1 MDHQGMSEEEWHE
14 VIDAMEEV
22 APYYE
27 RVNRLITFGMVD
39 RWRRSVAELA
49 HEDDVVLELGSG
61 PGNFTQHLHAKRVF
75 CIEPSDA
82 LLRISKNSIDA
93 DRVTLLRGVGER
105 IPLADGSVDQVFCVF
120 SFRDFY
126 DRGASA
132 GEMNRVLREGGEVMI
147 VDIAKPPPG
156 PLAKLLEMH
165 VKHLVPP
172 LARIGGTAATSHRM
186 ARDPYATFVNTY
198 RAFGYTKLYEE
209 LLQANGFD
217 EVSTKYLELRGATIT
232 RGKKPWKKSTS

>member
-1 MDHQGMSEEEWHE
+1 MDPEGMSEKEWHE

-39 RWRRSVAELA
+39 RWRKAVAELA
-49 HEDDVVLELGSG
+49 GKDDIVLELGSG
-61 PGNFTQHLHAKRVF
+61 PGNFTRHLVSERIF
-75 CIEPSDA
+75 CVEPSKE
-82 LLRISKNSIDA
+82 LLKLSRDSVDT
-93 DRVTLLRGVGER
+93 DRVTLLRGVGEQV
-105 IPLADGSVDQVFCVF
+105 PLADESVDKVFCVF

-132 GEMNRVLREGGEVMI
+132 SEMNRVLKEEGEAMI

-165 VKHLVPP
+165 VRHMVPP
-172 LARIGGTAATSHRM
+172 LARIGAPSAASQRLM
-186 ARDPYATFVNTY
+186 RNPYATFVETY
-198 RAFGYTKLYEE
+198 RAFGFTKLYEE
-209 LLQANGFD
+209 LLQASGFTD
-217 EVSTKYLELRGATIT
+217 VSTKYLELRGATIT
-232 RGKKPWKKSTS
+232 RGKKPCKKSTS

>member
-1 MDHQGMSEEEWHE
+1 MDHEGMSEKEWHE

-39 RWRRSVAELA
+39 RWRKAVAELA
-49 HEDDVVLELGSG
+49 GKDETVLEIGSG
-61 PGNFTQHLHAKRVF
+61 PGNFTRHLAANRIF
-75 CIEPSDA
+75 CVEPSRE
-82 LLRISKNSIDA
+82 LLNISKEVLDT

-105 IPLADGSVDQVFCVF
+105 VPLAECSVDKVFCVF

-132 GEMNRVLREGGEVMI
+132 AEMNRVLKEGGEALI
-147 VDIAKPPPG
+147 VDVAKPPPG

-165 VKHLVPP
+165 VRHMVPP
-172 LARIGGTAATSHRM
+172 LARIGAPSVASHRL
-186 ARDPYATFVNTY
+186 ARDPYVTFVETY
-198 RAFGYTKLYEE
+198 RAFGFTKLYEE
-209 LLQANGFD
+209 LLQASGFTD
-217 EVSTKYLELRGATIT
+217 ISTKYLELKGATIT
-232 RGKKPWKKSTS
+232 RGKKPCKKSTS

>member
-1 MDHQGMSEEEWHE
+1 MDHQGMSEKEWHE

-39 RWRRSVAELA
+39 RWRRAVADLA
-49 HEDDVVLELGSG
+49 HEDDVVLEIGSG
-61 PGNFTQHLHAKRVF
+61 PGNFTRHLMAKRVF
-75 CIEPSDA
+75 CVEPSKE
-82 LLRISKNSIDA
+82 LLQISRNELNS

-105 IPLADGSVDQVFCVF
+105 LPLTEGSVDKVFCVF

-132 GEMNRVLREGGEVMI
+132 GEMNRVLKEGGEAMI

-156 PLAKLLEMH
+156 PLSKLLEMH
-165 VKHLVPP
+165 VRHMVPP
-172 LARIGGTAATSHRM
+172 LARIGVPAATRERL
-186 ARDPYATFVNTY
+186 ARDPYATFVETY
-198 RAFGYTKLYEE
+198 EAFGSTKLYEE
-209 LLQANGFD
+209 LLQASGFT
-217 EVSTKYLELRGATIT
+217 EVSTKYLELKGATIT

>member
-1 MDHQGMSEEEWHE
+1 MDNEGMSGKEWHT

-39 RWRRSVAELA
+39 RWRKSAAALA
-49 HEDDVVLELGSG
+49 KRGDVVLELGSG
-61 PGNFTQHLHAKRVF
+61 PGNFTRHLVSERIF
-75 CIEPSDA
+75 CVEPSKE
-82 LLRISKNSIDA
+82 LLKLSKEAVDT

-105 IPLADGSVDQVFCVF
+105 VPLADESVDKVFCVF

-126 DRGASA
+126 DRGTSA
-132 GEMNRVLREGGEVMI
+132 AEMNRVLKAEGEVLI

-165 VKHLVPP
+165 VRHMVPP
-172 LARIGGTAATSHRM
+172 LARIGASSAASQRF
-186 ARDPYATFVNTY
+186 ARDPYVTFVETY
-198 RAFGYTKLYEE
+198 QAFGVTKLYEE
-209 LLQANGFD
+209 LLQTSGFT

-232 RGKKPWKKSTS
+232 RGKKPCKKSTS